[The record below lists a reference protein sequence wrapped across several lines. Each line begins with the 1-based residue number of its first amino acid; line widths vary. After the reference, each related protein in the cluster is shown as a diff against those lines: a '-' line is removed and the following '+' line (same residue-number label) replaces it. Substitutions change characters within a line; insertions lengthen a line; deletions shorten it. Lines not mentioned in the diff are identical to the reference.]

1 MTAFCFSS
9 CSFMSCGASS
19 ALAASRSAIRRRR
32 SVAEKVVGIGFPLF
46 CSLSVSHQRARV
58 AGDHQILVSLYNI
71 GGDAA
76 VRRAD
81 ALLVVPVRRFVQL
94 QPQPGTGP
102 ADRASNRRRIL
113 ADPGGE
119 DNSIQSAERC
129 RKRGDGAGNAI
140 AKQLDR
146 KARTRIIARQKLAEI
161 GG

>member
-9 CSFMSCGASS
+9 CSFMACSASA

-81 ALLVVPVRRFVQL
+81 ALLMVPVGCLVQL
-94 QPQPGTGP
+94 QPEPGAGP
-102 ADRASNRRRIL
+102 AYRASHR
-113 ADPGGE
+113 
-119 DNSIQSAERC
+119 
-129 RKRGDGAGNAI
+129 
-140 AKQLDR
+140 
-146 KARTRIIARQKLAEI
+146 
-161 GG
+161 